1 MTFTG
6 TYEAGLGPRERLC
19 SLQTE
24 RAAVAGMTGRQRI
37 GTARAARKDNVR
49 VEAPRGVTPRLLDRA
64 ARAESDPPKW
74 CRRREPQAS
83 PVRKHR

>member
-6 TYEAGLGPRERLC
+6 TCETGLGLDGRLC

-24 RAAVAGMTGRQRI
+24 RAASGEMTGRQRI

-49 VEAPRGVTPRLLDRA
+49 VEAPRGVIRRVLARTSGAEVGPSEAVQA
-64 ARAESDPPKW
+64 A
-74 CRRREPQAS
+74 
-83 PVRKHR
+83 

>member
-6 TYEAGLGPRERLC
+6 TCETGLGLDGRLC

-24 RAAVAGMTGRQRI
+24 RAASERHSLRFASFGMTGRQRI

-49 VEAPRGVTPRLLDRA
+49 VEAPRGVIRRVL
-64 ARAESDPPKW
+64 ARASGAEVGPS
-74 CRRREPQAS
+74 EAVQAA
-83 PVRKHR
+83 